1 MSKIFV
7 IQRKGKFQEEIV
19 NAINIQLFRNKTDRK
34 MRRSVDIDEDLHGR
48 QSNQNFIYHPL
59 VHTFSFRK
67 RTTTSWGGSE
77 EARVEIKVWDIQSAL
92 KNERYCLPRPLQ
104 QVVRR
109 QQDFLQFRAQV
120 CCLKL
125 IERHI

>member
-34 MRRSVDIDEDLHGR
+34 MRRSVDIDEDLHRR

-59 VHTFSFRK
+59 ISTFNSEGQN
-67 RTTTSWGGSE
+67 TTSWDKANG
-77 EARVEIKVWDIQSAL
+77 A
-92 KNERYCLPRPLQ
+92 
-104 QVVRR
+104 
-109 QQDFLQFRAQV
+109 
-120 CCLKL
+120 
-125 IERHI
+125 